1 MGTNCFNIICL
12 VSKKRSLGSLNSDLF
27 YLDNVHLVENGNLK
41 VAESIF
47 SFINNFDKIKHN
59 IHIQFNKSCKM
70 AVSFKLNNADFPPLS
85 FPNLSVSCSS
95 VPFHYLM
102 LLLVILCL
110 IMLVY
115 HLSIVLGLLINISL
129 WFPIFYVARLFLTKC
144 TFHMQSFAPDLAFS
158 VST

>member
-12 VSKKRSLGSLNSDLF
+12 VSKKCSLGSLNSDLF

-70 AVSFKLNNADFPPLS
+70 AVSFKLNNADFPSLS
-85 FPNLSVSCSS
+85 FPNLSV
-95 VPFHYLM
+95 M
-102 LLLVILCL
+102 LLRSFSLPYATTCNSLSDNVSLSSKHRPRSSNKHFPMVSHVLCGTFVPNK
-110 IMLVY
+110 M
-115 HLSIVLGLLINISL
+115 HISHA
-129 WFPIFYVARLFLTKC
+129 IFCA
-144 TFHMQSFAPDLAFS
+144 
-158 VST
+158 